1 MRDAQAKD
9 NFMDKNR
16 VANELIRIDNEF
28 YQIIFLVEYIISPL
42 FALEKIQEPGT
53 LFIGSI
59 RHYIANKT
67 NDSNISVSTT
77 IHSFC
82 TSTYNL
88 LKLLSD
94 IIIKFVLS
102 LYT

>member
-1 MRDAQAKD
+1 M
-9 NFMDKNR
+9 NFTKS
-16 VANELIRIDNEF
+16 F
-28 YQIIFLVEYIISPL
+28 FLVEYIISPL
-42 FALEKIQEPGT
+42 FALEKIQAAGT

-59 RHYIANKT
+59 RHYIENKT

-88 LKLLSD
+88 LKLISD